1 MRAVVQRSGA
11 ASVVVEEKVVGEITG
26 GLVILL
32 GVAPHDS
39 SFEVDWMA
47 EKIANLR
54 IFSDQQGKM
63 NLSLLDIG
71 GEALVISQFTLYGDC
86 RKGRR
91 PHFMGAAKPD
101 LAEPLYEEFC
111 EKMQQIGVTKVAK
124 GCFGANMKVSLI
136 NEGPVTLIVDSK
148 VRT

>member
-1 MRAVVQRSGA
+1 MRAVVQRSGS
-11 ASVVVEEKVVGEITG
+11 ASVVVADQVVGQIEQ

-32 GVAPHDS
+32 GVAPQDS
-39 SFEVDWMA
+39 TFEVNWMA

-54 IFSDQQGKM
+54 IFSDQKGKM

-91 PHFMGAAKPD
+91 PHFLAAAKPEV
-101 LAEPLYEEFC
+101 AEPLYEEFC
-111 EKMQQIGVTKVAK
+111 EKMQQIGVAKVAR

-136 NEGPVTLIVDSK
+136 NEGPVTLVIDSK
-148 VRT
+148 PRT